1 MIWYWLNHKLEEL
14 CKETGYPKW
23 RMATIAMQ
31 VGIRHLYH
39 LSAEGRLR
47 QEWDLPKEELE
58 DERVQAVSC
67 LRRTTRYISEE

>member
-1 MIWYWLNHKLEEL
+1 MNWNNHKLEEL

-23 RMATIAMQ
+23 RMALYAMQ
-31 VGIRHLYH
+31 VGIRHLYL

-58 DERVQAVSC
+58 DERVQAVNY
-67 LRRTTRYISEE
+67 LRRPTRYVSEE